1 MAAGDSNQTETCLV
15 QYPQNFSVNKK
26 AISALC
32 TSLLRLI
39 MRYIAKS
46 GLMLRGTDNISLA
59 RFISCSRS
67 LQTTKRKL
75 IFATLFWNCCSNSFS
90 VMPHVLRK
98 ATGTYIYVTSCFL
111 SSVNAT
117 TYTEYKNVSG
127 IRSFSNLPAF
137 CSISSVPA
145 ICSTFCYVFFC
156 SLPCGGGLAYL
167 FICHCFAFL
176 SFFCYCSRNIFFV
189 QNLPIDKMFCLCI
202 IAKSFSTLK
211 YLHVDKNTL
220 IYKNVSKY

>member
-1 MAAGDSNQTETCLV
+1 M
-15 QYPQNFSVNKK
+15 
-26 AISALC
+26 C

-90 VMPHVLRK
+90 VMPHFLRK

-145 ICSTFCYVFFC
+145 ICSTLFVMC
-156 SLPCGGGLAYL
+156 SFAVSHAVAVWR
-167 FICHCFAFL
+167 ICSFVIVSRSSL
-176 SFFCYCSRNIFFV
+176 SFAIAPVIYFLCKIYLLTKCSV
-189 QNLPIDKMFCLCI
+189 CALSQNPL
-202 IAKSFSTLK
+202 A
-211 YLHVDKNTL
+211 H
-220 IYKNVSKY
+220 